1 MAYKFKVFGSAGVIA
16 NPMDFARNVGIGIKD
31 LLSVSTQGIVQ
42 SPSGLFTGIAQ
53 GSKGLLSNTV
63 YAISSATTQF
73 SKAAHKQKGQQK
85 GLYSGNKGLVNEFL
99 EGLTGLLQSPIRGPE
114 NHGLPGVLS
123 GIAMGTAGLV
133 ARQMASILEAMGKA
147 AQSIRSRSSP
157 HQSNRL
163 RVLFPRPLSRELP
176 LLPYSWEEAIGVSV
190 LLQAAESSL
199 KDEGLIMCKELKQ
212 EGKFIIITDR
222 LLLVVWSSQLVF
234 ILQSLSALLLTQA
247 G

>member
-73 SKAAHKQKGQQK
+73 SKAAHK
-85 GLYSGNKGLVNEFL
+85 
-99 EGLTGLLQSPIRGPE
+99 GLTGLLQSPIRGPE

-123 GIAMGTAGLV
+123 GIAMVTAGLV
-133 ARQMASILEAMGKA
+133 ARPMNG
-147 AQSIRSRSSP
+147 
-157 HQSNRL
+157 
-163 RVLFPRPLSRELP
+163 
-176 LLPYSWEEAIGVSV
+176 
-190 LLQAAESSL
+190 
-199 KDEGLIMCKELKQ
+199 
-212 EGKFIIITDR
+212 
-222 LLLVVWSSQLVF
+222 
-234 ILQSLSALLLTQA
+234 
-247 G
+247 